1 MEKLVGE
8 IRNGAGRFATLAVKN
23 LLDRSVSRSSGLLKR
38 YRENGIGDEGSR
50 GAAEKRR
57 RRVVLIKRQRRK
69 KKWNI
74 FSRQRVPS
82 RDIQIPIRP
91 RYNYAT
97 LRTDLIILR
106 EQPEPGRA
114 FVPINYC
121 WSFTGDPRHRLKVP
135 RSKWRKRKMKWPGP
149 SSFSQVPCFSM
160 SFHFLF
166 RHQTILFR
174 CCNSGRCGLNDATIV
189 NSCKDDKN
197 RGCCS
202 KMVENTFSISRN
214 SNRYPIFYLTILLS
228 FSFVFT
234 FYTQDVFI
242 FDKNRF
248 RDYSF
253 NTERMVS

>member
-38 YRENGIGDEGSR
+38 YREDGIGDGESG

-57 RRVVLIKRQRRK
+57 RRVVLIKRQRGK

-82 RDIQIPIRP
+82 RDTQISIRP

-97 LRTDLIILR
+97 LHTDLIILR

-135 RSKWRKRKMKWPGP
+135 RSKRRKRKMKWRGP
-149 SSFSQVPCFSM
+149 LSFSQVPCFSM

-166 RHQTILFR
+166 RHTSRTRQSFFVA
-174 CCNSGRCGLNDATIV
+174 AT
-189 NSCKDDKN
+189 
-197 RGCCS
+197 
-202 KMVENTFSISRN
+202 
-214 SNRYPIFYLTILLS
+214 LT
-228 FSFVFT
+228 V
-234 FYTQDVFI
+234 V
-242 FDKNRF
+242 
-248 RDYSF
+248 
-253 NTERMVS
+253 V